1 MRYRSPATGC
11 ILLGL
16 SLLAGCGG
24 GSSRNEASHHDVT
37 LTWDASKSAAHY
49 NVYRSEISDGYFG
62 LIGSTA
68 KLSFTDQNVDPGATY
83 YYVCTAV
90 DSEGRESGY
99 SNEVQATI
107 PSP

>member
-1 MRYRSPATGC
+1 MRYRSPTTGC

-16 SLLAGCGG
+16 GLLAGCGAV
-24 GSSRNEASHHDVT
+24 SPRNVAADHYVI
-37 LTWDASKSAAHY
+37 LTWNASRSAAHY
-49 NVYRSEISDGYFG
+49 NMYRSGTSGGYYG

-90 DSEGRESGY
+90 DSAGRESSY
-99 SNEVQATI
+99 SNEVRVTI